1 MGYDR
6 ANTPDREENITQP
19 DISTWS
25 VEFDIDWSASQQQR
39 DQANEDIRFIMVQ
52 GGQWEGFLGDQFAS
66 NRPRMEMDRL
76 YEKVNTFMSQY
87 AETKPGIVFHP
98 GSGSNTSQ
106 DDCKLLN
113 GMYRAD
119 MRRNNGYYAVYN
131 AVHEA
136 VLGGIG
142 GFRVKAHF
150 EDEED
155 DENIN
160 QNIGF
165 EPIQSAYSS
174 IIWDANA
181 KRYDKRDARHCNV
194 ITFLT
199 TSAFEERFP
208 GYSPSSVP
216 VGEDRREFNWNSP
229 GGAYIAER
237 YWVEHQIKTSVLLRN
252 PDTGDSMSMYL
263 EDFKLS
269 IADLDASGYVEIR
282 RRKKN
287 VKLVKK
293 AIYSGSDILE
303 EEIEIAGK
311 HIPIVPVY
319 AFWMF
324 VDGQEQYLGMVRK
337 QKDAQRLF
345 NMQAS
350 SLAEL
355 AATSIKE
362 APIFAPEQ
370 MNGPG
375 IKELWSQAH
384 LGKFNYL
391 LVEPLRD
398 EAGTILSA
406 GPIGTIKPPSV
417 DPALAAIIQL
427 TSEYITNTGTM
438 NPVDI
443 PNREIS
449 GAAIQKI
456 TKRVDLKTYLIMENV
471 YNSLILAGDIYKDM
485 AAEIYADSRDVTV
498 LESDGT
504 DRQVEINTQQMN
516 VESGQMERVND
527 LAGKKFECYS
537 DVGPSYSSMREEWQE
552 MVVALLDRVPQESP
566 YYAVLMAELV
576 DLIDG
581 TSDELKAFNRKQ
593 MLKLGLREPETD
605 EDKKYMEGLAEQAKQ
620 PSPEDQLVLAAT
632 ENEKS
637 QAAENAANAEESKSK
652 VPVNL
657 SQVELNKAR
666 AAEQLSK
673 AEENTAGAFEKAA
686 SVLQFPQSRTGGR

>member
-1 MGYDR
+1 
-6 ANTPDREENITQP
+6 
-19 DISTWS
+19 
-25 VEFDIDWSASQQQR
+25 
-39 DQANEDIRFIMVQ
+39 
-52 GGQWEGFLGDQFAS
+52 
-66 NRPRMEMDRL
+66 
-76 YEKVNTFMSQY
+76 
-87 AETKPGIVFHP
+87 
-98 GSGSNTSQ
+98 
-106 DDCKLLN
+106 
-113 GMYRAD
+113 
-119 MRRNNGYYAVYN
+119 
-131 AVHEA
+131 
-136 VLGGIG
+136 
-142 GFRVKAHF
+142 
-150 EDEED
+150 
-155 DENIN
+155 
-160 QNIGF
+160 
-165 EPIQSAYSS
+165 
-174 IIWDANA
+174 
-181 KRYDKRDARHCNV
+181 
-194 ITFLT
+194 
-199 TSAFEERFP
+199 
-208 GYSPSSVP
+208 
-216 VGEDRREFNWNSP
+216 
-229 GGAYIAER
+229 
-237 YWVEHQIKTSVLLRN
+237 
-252 PDTGDSMSMYL
+252 
-263 EDFKLS
+263 
-269 IADLDASGYVEIR
+269 
-282 RRKKN
+282 
-287 VKLVKK
+287 
-293 AIYSGSDILE
+293 
-303 EEIEIAGK
+303 
-311 HIPIVPVY
+311 
-319 AFWMF
+319 
-324 VDGQEQYLGMVRK
+324 
-337 QKDAQRLF
+337 
-345 NMQAS
+345 MQAS

-375 IKELWSQAH
+375 IKDLWSQAH

-398 EAGTILSA
+398 EAGTIISA

-552 MVVALLDRVPQESP
+552 MVIALLDRVPQESP